1 MRISDWSSDV
11 CSSDLDVRALAGDDG
26 VADRQALR
34 RQDVALLAVRVLD
47 ERDEGAAVGIV
58 FQPRDLGRHVE
69 LAPLDVD
76 AAVESLVAAAPA
88 PRRDAAEIVSAAR
101 PGQAFGQLLDRAARK
116 SVVAGESVAVG
127 G

>member
-69 LAPLDVD
+69 LAPLEVD
-76 AAVESLVAAAPA
+76 DAVGPLVAAPPA
-88 PRRDAAEIVSAAR
+88 PRLDSAPLVSATPLGR
-101 PGQAFGQLLDRAARK
+101 PSGPTGSRPFGERG
-116 SVVAGESVAVG
+116 VPMG
-127 G
+127 

>member
-58 FQPRDLGRHVE
+58 LQPRDLGRHVE
-69 LAPLDVD
+69 LAPLEVD
-76 AAVESLVAAAPA
+76 DAVEPLVAAATA
-88 PRRDAAEIVSAAR
+88 PRRDAAEIVAA
-101 PGQAFGQLLDRAARK
+101 AARK
-116 SVVAGESVAVG
+116 SVGEGKGVSVRVDLG
-127 G
+127 GRRNLKKKK